1 MRPRPLGVRV
11 YVLLSMMTVVVVSV
25 GLTGLLTYK
34 DVAAELKHGDPQL
47 GAALR
52 DCIMRAVVEAG
63 LISSV
68 LAIALAVPIS
78 LRVARP
84 LRRLNDLADRI
95 MATGVSVPRVAIG
108 GGREIG
114 ELGATLERLAASLRR
129 QDEVRRATAADVTHE
144 LRGGLGSMVCRV
156 EAVQDG
162 IIDAETGLRD
172 IEEDAR
178 RMSRVLDDLHLLV
191 EAQRP
196 AVLVSSEPVDL
207 AAVVSGRVGAYARRF
222 EAASIQLEQSIAPAR
237 VDGDPERLAQVVD
250 NLLAN
255 ALRYT
260 DGGGRVTVAVT
271 RGDDEA
277 VIAVTDSGVG
287 ISEAHISHV
296 FDRFWRAPG
305 SDERAAEGSGVG
317 LAVVRDLVVA
327 HHGRVEV
334 ESRLGRGS
342 RFSVHLPAEPHA
354 SPGAS
359 PQPPAPAA
367 STPRTSLQR
376 DFTHRRAFV

>member
-1 MRPRPLGVRV
+1 VRV
-11 YVLLSMMTVVVVSV
+11 YVLLAMMTVVVVSV
-25 GLTGLLTYK
+25 GLTGVLTYK
-34 DVAAELKHGDPQL
+34 DVEAELRHGDPQL
-47 GAALR
+47 SAKLLG
-52 DCIMRAVVEAG
+52 CIMRAVVEAG
-63 LISSV
+63 LISSA
-68 LAIALAVPIS
+68 LALVLAVPIS
-78 LRVARP
+78 LQVARP
-84 LRRLNDLADRI
+84 LRRLDDLADRI
-95 MATGVSVPRVAIG
+95 VATGATVPRVALG

-129 QDEVRRATAADVTHE
+129 QDEVRRATAADATHE
-144 LRGGLGSMVCRV
+144 LRGGLGSMICRV
-156 EAVQDG
+156 EAAQDG

-172 IEEDAR
+172 IALDAR
-178 RMSRVLDDLHLLV
+178 RMGRVLDDLHLLV

-196 AVLVSSEPVDL
+196 AVLVSNEHVDL
-207 AAVVSGRVGAYARRF
+207 AAVVSGRVSAYASRF

-277 VIAVTDSGVG
+277 VIAVTDNGVG
-287 ISEAHISHV
+287 ITEAHISHV
-296 FDRFWRAPG
+296 VDRFWRAPG

-354 SPGAS
+354 SGGAS
-359 PQPPAPAA
+359 PHPPAPAA
-367 STPRTSLQR
+367 SSLRTPLQR
-376 DFTHRRAFV
+376 DLTHGRALV